1 MGSSIRAV
9 RAQATYIVPVIS
21 LGLVMMLPTSCL
33 GRPTQIVLQVDSNAP
48 SDRPAKLSVFT
59 RVGAVTR
66 DELLAYR
73 GPITHIDAAA
83 RAIFPGSVGLVPA
96 ERGPRNAPLTVWAVL
111 ELPAVGA
118 QPALRIERL
127 QRVRLIERVP
137 QQARMYFNVA
147 CAQPAMGCTSV
158 APDRC
163 TPSILCIERGET
175 CGDDGQCVPLE
186 LPMEPIDRLDG
197 GFRFDV
203 VSRGDASSSDVEA
216 AADAADDAGS
226 SLSAPRLIAPMST
239 SSVARTQPS
248 LRFVL
253 PPAATDASIE
263 LCSDRAMTVAC
274 TSFVAAANV
283 AMVPAPRARGWTF
296 WRATARRGGA
306 TSVASPV
313 WQFYVGTRRATSTQ
327 DTVLGKVMDLNG
339 DGRVDL
345 VATSRAPE
353 EISVFYGSATGFAST
368 PNVVLSAPM
377 GASSFG
383 SALDAAGDVNGD
395 GFGDLVVGAPS
406 TASGRAYVYFGSA
419 TGVAT
424 TPSLS
429 FAGAAGDEFGTGVG
443 GVGDVDLDGY
453 GDFAVG
459 APNAMVP
466 AVGAVGTATV
476 YLGRA
481 SMPIAGP
488 ILLGIAVGERF
499 GASITGGGDFD
510 ADGFADVVVGA
521 PRADVD
527 VLVDAGQAR
536 AFLGGATG
544 LQTVSAASINGQRAG
559 DNLGFSVA
567 ILGDFNG
574 DSTADAIAGG
584 PNSTM
589 NGCAV
594 LGRGRRTGGIFPT
607 TSQARFEL
615 STPNPDR
622 GGTAVGAAGDVNN
635 DGFSDFVFTAPFA
648 NFNGTRSGAAGVCL
662 GTDVGV
668 RSPCE
673 GLIRNGVA
681 GDQLG
686 ESAASVG
693 DVDGDGFDD
702 VMIGASNG
710 SRGGSQAS
718 GYLRLYRGNNA
729 SAGISLTHTREIV
742 GTRVNQRLGLV
753 LGGSTH

>member
-1 MGSSIRAV
+1 MISS
-9 RAQATYIVPVIS
+9 
-21 LGLVMMLPTSCL
+21 TSCL

-48 SDRPAKLSVFT
+48 ADRPAKLSVFT

-73 GPITHIDAAA
+73 GPITQIDATA
-83 RAIFPGSVGLVPA
+83 RAMFPGSVGLVPA

-118 QPALRIERL
+118 QPALRVERL

-147 CAQPAMGCTSV
+147 CAQPATGCTSV

-163 TPSILCIERGET
+163 TPSIVCIERGET
-175 CGDDGQCVPLE
+175 CGDDGRCVPLD
-186 LPMEPIDRLDG
+186 LPMEPIDRLDA

-203 VSRGDASSSDVEA
+203 VSRGDASTSDVEA
-216 AADAADDAGS
+216 AVDSGS
-226 SLSAPRLIAPMST
+226 TPVAPRLIAPMST
-239 SSVARTQPS
+239 STLARTQPS
-248 LRFVL
+248 LRFEL
-253 PPAATDASIE
+253 PPTATDASIE

-274 TSFVAAANV
+274 TSFVAAADV

-306 TSVASPV
+306 PLGTSPV
-313 WQFYVGTRRATSTQ
+313 WQFYVGTRRATSTE

-339 DGRVDL
+339 DGRADL
-345 VATSRAPE
+345 VATSRAPDE
-353 EISVFYGSATGFAST
+353 VGIYYGSAAGFAAS

-383 SALDAAGDVNGD
+383 SALDAAGDINGD
-395 GFGDLVVGAPS
+395 GFGDLVVGAAS
-406 TASGRAYVYFGSA
+406 ATSGRAFVYFGSA

-424 TPSLS
+424 TPSVSLMG
-429 FAGAAGDEFGTGVG
+429 AGGDEFGTGVS
-443 GVGDVDLDGY
+443 GVGDVDRDGY

-466 AVGAVGTATV
+466 GLGAAGTATV
-476 YLGRA
+476 FLGRA
-481 SMPIAGP
+481 TMPITGP
-488 ILLGIAVGERF
+488 VLLGTAVGERF
-499 GASITGGGDFD
+499 GASVTGGGDFD

-521 PRADVD
+521 PRADVGP
-527 VLVDAGQAR
+527 LVDAGQAR
-536 AFLGGATG
+536 AFLGSATG
-544 LQTVSAASINGQRAG
+544 LQTVSTASINGQRAG
-559 DNLGFSVA
+559 DNVGFALAV
-567 ILGDFNG
+567 LGDFNG
-574 DSTADAIAGG
+574 DSAAEAIAGG
-584 PNSTM
+584 PNATM

-622 GGTAVGAAGDVNN
+622 AGSVVGAAGDVNN

-648 NFNGTRSGAAGVCL
+648 SFSGTRSGVAGVCL

-673 GLIRNGVA
+673 GLLRNGVA

-686 ESAASVG
+686 ESAAGVG

-702 VMIGASNG
+702 VIIGASNG
-710 SRGGSQAS
+710 SRAGMQAS
-718 GYLRLYRGNNA
+718 GYLRLYRGNNS
-729 SAGISLTHTREIV
+729 SAGVSLTHAREIV
-742 GTRVNQRLGLV
+742 GTRVNQRLAV
-753 LGGSTH
+753 ALGGSTH